1 MIVAADPPGGS
12 TSIVA
17 DELAWAIGTGGLAR
31 LIGQPVRP
39 EQLSVTLPH
48 PVFALS
54 LADLRQEAPPT
65 PTGWRYLVELDHQV
79 VALAATDVFD
89 GRHRFAG
96 FGVGPPVAA
105 TVAAAELA
113 DNLLGGSPER
123 FTLAV
128 VEVYELHV
136 TLMRVTTANDTAA
149 GFIPVGRTGSLEERL
164 YPPAEIRTAL
174 LEMAAA
180 LPDNPRPTAGNPL
193 GG

>member
-1 MIVAADPPGGS
+1 MIVAADPPGES

-17 DELAWAIGTGGLAR
+17 DELAWATGTRGLER
-31 LIGQPVRP
+31 LIGQPVLP
-39 EQLSVTLPH
+39 AQLSVTLPH

-54 LADLRQEAPPT
+54 LADLRQGAAPT

-79 VALAATDVFD
+79 VAQAATDIVD
-89 GRHRFAG
+89 GGHRFAG

-105 TVAAAELA
+105 TGAAAQVA
-113 DNLLGGSPER
+113 DSLLGGSPER

-128 VEVYELHV
+128 DEVYELHV
-136 TLMRVTTANDTAA
+136 TLLRVIGANGTDE

-164 YPPAEIRTAL
+164 YPPAEIRSVL

-180 LPDNPRPTAGNPL
+180 LPDNPRPTTGNPI